1 VRRLSP
7 HSLDPVLNLL
17 GTFRQADRIGRLELS
32 TAGLKKRNALVYR
45 LVSGLQSAPRLV
57 VTLGG
62 GYPRNLEPSS
72 PPFHQVVQSHMDVY
86 RQCAAAHARL

>member
-1 VRRLSP
+1 MCVWRSLPDLSFP
-7 HSLDPVLNLL
+7 
-17 GTFRQADRIGRLELS
+17 
-32 TAGLKKRNALVYR
+32 RNALVYR